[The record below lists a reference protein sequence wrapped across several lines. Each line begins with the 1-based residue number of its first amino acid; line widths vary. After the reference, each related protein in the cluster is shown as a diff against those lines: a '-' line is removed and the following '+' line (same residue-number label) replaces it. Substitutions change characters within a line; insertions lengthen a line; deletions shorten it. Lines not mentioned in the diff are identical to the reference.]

1 MAILKKCCYF
11 YSLRTG
17 SLLSAYIT
25 LIYFVLEAATRIY
38 YLIWWN
44 RSPGRTRNQSTS
56 NTRIFNIAW
65 GLELG
70 LSVIMIFA
78 SLLLINGILKNSI
91 VQMLGTGIANLIMCF
106 ILIYCLLCV
115 MSYYRDIDQADIP

>member
-1 MAILKKCCYF
+1 M
-11 YSLRTG
+11 
-17 SLLSAYIT
+17 LLFLFTEDWELTFGVHYT
-25 LIYFVLEAATRIY
+25 V
-38 YLIWWN
+38 
-44 RSPGRTRNQSTS
+44 
-56 NTRIFNIAW
+56 FNIAW

-78 SLLLINGILKNSI
+78 SLLLINGILKRIKKYFWPWMLSLPILIMIILFSSISNLALGNSI